1 MMRSLLHPGRL
12 AAVLCS
18 LAALLYLCAAL
29 AAPGIGQHWLII
41 AGSGVLGAAAGL
53 ALLSADEKGAAWAG
67 TPAGWIIAQLASAAG
82 IFSLIMWCG
91 MRQFGGFDHS
101 ALIDPAWR
109 IVCGQM
115 PFRDFPCPLP
125 PAFYL
130 GAAWAFERFGVA
142 WRSLVLAD
150 AIFAAATFFWSVA
163 LLRRLVERRREAL
176 VLAIFLQA
184 TTTVLAAYWWYN
196 PVTTV
201 TGALF
206 FLSALLWMRRPS
218 SWFALASYGW
228 SLFLLAAMKPNIA
241 GLLIMGITA
250 VMFASKTHRWRVL
263 AVSGAAAIAFLF
275 ALFLCGLR
283 ADDIVSAYAGIGGR
297 GFSLAQFLQDMTPW
311 EKAFSLAAAGA
322 ALAPLFLRCAWRSLG
337 PTQVLGLVAA
347 LAGGYGFVTNGENK
361 LMDLPLVLLGV
372 WFFTFSGAEFRFH
385 KWRVSQL
392 VLAALLAGTGFG
404 EALVRDRVRAIG
416 PGAFFDFVTNQVAVS
431 RGFFDG
437 LHGSPVFVEVL
448 KELAEALPPEK
459 DKKIWF
465 GPRMQW
471 AYAAFGISPPLRQP
485 SWWHPGVSYS
495 PGEQPQLLKEWFN
508 HRFEVL
514 IFLGSDGTYLPDEML
529 ANIKTGFTY
538 AGNDKFLTI
547 LKRRR
552 EP

>member
-1 MMRSLLHPGRL
+1 MSSPFHPARV
-12 AAVLCS
+12 AAAFCP
-18 LAALLYLCAAL
+18 LAALLFLCAAL
-29 AAPGIGQHWLII
+29 SPPGIWPHWLII
-41 AGSGVLGAAAGL
+41 VGSGVLGVAAGL
-53 ALLSADEKGAAWAG
+53 GLLSTGEKGPPWAG
-67 TPAGWIIAQLASAAG
+67 TPAGWIIVQLASATG
-82 IFSLIMWCG
+82 LFSLIMWCG

-109 IVCGQM
+109 IVCGQV

-150 AIFAAATFFWSVA
+150 AIFASTTFFWSLA
-163 LLRRLVERRREAL
+163 LLGRLAERRREGF
-176 VLAIFLQA
+176 VLAVFLQA

-196 PVTTV
+196 PITTV
-201 TGALF
+201 TAVIF
-206 FLSALLWMRRPS
+206 FLSALLWIRQPS
-218 SWFALASYGW
+218 SWFALASYGF
-228 SLFLLAAMKPNIA
+228 SLLLLAAMKPNIA
-241 GLLIMGITA
+241 GLLILGTSA
-250 VMFASKTHRWRVL
+250 VLLSSRAHRWRVL
-263 AVSGAAAIAFLF
+263 VLSGGAAAAFLF
-275 ALFLCGLR
+275 ALSLCGLH
-283 ADDIVSAYAGIGGR
+283 ADDIVRAYAGIGGR

-322 ALAPLFLRCAWRSLG
+322 ALAPLFMRCVWQSPGRPQA
-337 PTQVLGLVAA
+337 LGLVAVLTGA
-347 LAGGYGFVTNGENK
+347 YGFMTNGENK
-361 LMDLPLVLLGV
+361 LMDLPLMLMGT
-372 WFFTFSGAEFRFH
+372 WFFAFSEAEFRFH

-392 VLAALLAGTGFG
+392 VLAALLAGMGIG
-404 EALVRDRVRAIG
+404 EALVRDRVRGIG
-416 PGAFFDFVTNQVAVS
+416 SGAFFDFVTIPEPVS
-431 RGFFDG
+431 GGFFDG

-471 AYAAFGISPPLRQP
+471 AYAAFGISPPAHQP

-495 PGEQPQLLKEWFN
+495 PSEQPQLLREWGN

-514 IFLGSDGTYLPDEML
+514 VFLGSDGTYLPEDMF

-538 AGNDKFLTI
+538 AGNGKLLTI
-547 LKRRR
+547 LKRRP

>member
-1 MMRSLLHPGRL
+1 MP
-12 AAVLCS
+12 AVLCS

-29 AAPGIGQHWLII
+29 APRGIGQHWLII
-41 AGSGVLGAAAGL
+41 AGSGVLAVAAGL

-67 TPAGWIIAQLASAAG
+67 TSAGWIIAQSASAVG

-109 IVCGQM
+109 IVCGQL

-130 GAAWAFERFGVA
+130 GAAWAFEGFGVS

-150 AIFAAATFFWSVA
+150 AFFAAATFFWTVA
-163 LLRRLVERRREAL
+163 LLGQLVQRRRDAL
-176 VLAIFLQA
+176 VLAVFVQA

-196 PVTTV
+196 PITAV
-201 TGALF
+201 TGVLF
-206 FLSALLWMRRPS
+206 YLSAQLWMRRIS
-218 SWFALASYGW
+218 SWFAPASYGL
-228 SLFLLAAMKPNIA
+228 SLLLLAAMKPNVA
-241 GLLIMGITA
+241 GLLILGTSAIL
-250 VMFASKTHRWRVL
+250 FSSPPHRWRVL
-263 AVSGAAAIAFLF
+263 AVSGGAAIAFLSV
-275 ALFLCGLR
+275 LSLCGLP
-283 ADDIVSAYAGIGGR
+283 ADDILRAYAGIGGR
-297 GFSLAQFLQDMTPW
+297 GFSLAQFLQDMNVW
-311 EKAFSLAAAGA
+311 ERAFSLAVAGA

-337 PTQVLGLVAA
+337 PTQALGLVAA

-361 LMDLPLVLLGV
+361 LMDVPLMLLGS
-372 WFFTFSGAEFRFH
+372 WFFAFSGAEVRFR
-385 KWRVSQL
+385 KWRAGQL
-392 VLAALLAGTGFG
+392 LLAALLAGTGIG
-404 EALVRDRVRAIG
+404 EALVRHRVKAIG
-416 PGAFFDFVTNQVAVS
+416 SGAFFDFVTNPVPVS
-431 RGFFDG
+431 GGFFDG

-448 KELAEALPPEK
+448 KEVTEFLPAEKGA
-459 DKKIWF
+459 KIWF

-495 PGEQPQLLKEWFN
+495 PGEQPQLMEQWLQ

-529 ANIKTGFTY
+529 SNIKTGFTY
-538 AGNDKFLTI
+538 AGNGKLLTI
-547 LKRRR
+547 LKRRP